1 MIPPPETPSRRV
13 ALTSVSLIHGYN
25 STGSKKD
32 QNSTPPKIKHKIKNS
47 TIESLCVH
55 STVEGGVIGCIE
67 SSLYSTITQQRC
79 IVFVFLASKSQT
91 LAVDQRR
98 SCFHH
103 SHPLLSMPRSSEYPP
118 VPFFPDRIFFL
129 HAAVADNSGFTGR
142 GGATERE
149 RERLTGVAS
158 PASIPIYLRV
168 NPPPP
173 PSPKKEKKI
182 HEHVSRRNPALI
194 CSFQAR
200 RRTASG
206 RDYPRWRR
214 QRWCFLLPPGSCVG
228 GNNNNNH

>member
-1 MIPPPETPSRRV
+1 MRPQY
-13 ALTSVSLIHGYN
+13 G
-25 STGSKKD
+25 G
-32 QNSTPPKIKHKIKNS
+32 
-47 TIESLCVH
+47 
-55 STVEGGVIGCIE
+55 GGVIGCIE

-149 RERLTGVAS
+149 REREINRGCFPCFNPNLPPCKS
-158 PASIPIYLRV
+158 
-168 NPPPP
+168 PPPRP
-173 PSPKKEKKI
+173 QKKKKKFMSMLAGVI
-182 HEHVSRRNPALI
+182 RP
-194 CSFQAR
+194 
-200 RRTASG
+200 
-206 RDYPRWRR
+206 
-214 QRWCFLLPPGSCVG
+214 
-228 GNNNNNH
+228 